1 MKRESMLE
9 CMSAMEDAMLRLKD
23 SRDIWQ
29 NNIIYWLCRSV
40 WLLLEETVKRGS
52 KK

>member
-29 NNIIYWLCRSV
+29 NNIIYCLCRSV
-40 WLLLEETVKRGS
+40 WLLMEETVKRGG